1 MARMFYALQGAKVGG
16 TVLTGLQSLGTSSSS
31 DLSPVFQ
38 LGQLSTYGGYYSTDS
53 PVEVTISKI
62 MDGRGTIWG
71 AMGGGDL
78 KDLYDS
84 TISVQVAFFSSIAAV
99 EAGTATITTLCNAKI
114 GGASYSF
121 DAEGVGTEEVTFVCD
136 SLSASTDTF
145 SVPAVSSPATL
156 AVRSNIDQING
167 TTPGGYTSVSCNF
180 SLNRED
186 KYGLGKFRAQERNVS
201 FPIEVN
207 WEYTSYEFGFG
218 GSATACGSNPEAD
231 CSGEGDAGGGFDRSI
246 LLCDGTLIKS
256 SGAFHVSSTTQG
268 GGADGSEMTTTD
280 SYTAWSSFYLG

>member
-1 MARMFYALQGAKVGG
+1 MARMFYALQGAKVGS

-38 LGQLSTYGGYYSTDS
+38 LGQLSTYGAYRSTDN
-53 PVEVTISKI
+53 PIEVTISKI
-62 MDGRGTIWG
+62 MDGRTSIWE
-71 AMGGGDL
+71 ALGGGDL
-78 KDLYDS
+78 KDLYDNYI
-84 TISVQVAFFSSIAAV
+84 TVELAFFTNIANV
-99 EAGTATITTLCNAKI
+99 EAGTANITTLCGAKI

-136 SLSASTDTF
+136 ALADGGTSF
-145 SVPAVSSPATL
+145 NVPTVSSPSRL
-156 AVRSNIDQING
+156 AVRSNIDEIDG
-167 TTPGGYTSVSCNF
+167 GSPEGYTSVSCNF

-207 WEYTSYEFGFG
+207 WEYTSYSFGFG
-218 GSATACGSNPEAD
+218 GDGACGASPEGD
-231 CSGEGDAGGGFDRSI
+231 CSGEGDSGGGSTKSI

-256 SGAFHVSSTTQG
+256 SGAFSTGSTTQG
-268 GGADGSEMTTTD
+268 GGADGSEMTTTT
-280 SYTAWSSFYLG
+280 SYTAWSSFYLA